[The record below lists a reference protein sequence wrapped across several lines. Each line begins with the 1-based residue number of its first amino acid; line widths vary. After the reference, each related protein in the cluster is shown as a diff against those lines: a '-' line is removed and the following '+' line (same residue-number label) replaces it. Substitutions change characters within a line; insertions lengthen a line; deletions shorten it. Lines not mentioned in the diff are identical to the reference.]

1 MSTSSA
7 RVLVKI
13 VKFNICMDNVLALL
27 FIALA
32 SGQPFSSTYKKKLWN
47 MAMLSLIIA
56 TSIIVPSAVAALA
69 VSLSQCQNGKI
80 TVMKARK
87 KELGDGSEDS
97 EPKGNH

>member
-1 MSTSSA
+1 
-7 RVLVKI
+7 
-13 VKFNICMDNVLALL
+13 
-27 FIALA
+27 
-32 SGQPFSSTYKKKLWN
+32 
-47 MAMLSLIIA
+47 MLSLIIA